1 MEFSPL
7 ADRIP
12 PDKRASSI
20 GRCNTIWYKSFFYKV
35 VFMRFKRRF
44 KLSEQQRN
52 EMWSR
57 WKAGQSLHE
66 VGRAFGKAHGVIHFM
81 LAQHGGIAPAA
92 RRRSPRTLTLA
103 EREEISRGIASGGSI
118 RGIAKSLKRAVST
131 VSREV
136 ARHGGR
142 PLYRASDADQQAWN
156 SALRPKR
163 CLLAL
168 DVKLQEIVACKLML
182 DWSPEQVSGWLN
194 SEYPGDERM
203 RVSHETIYR
212 SLFIQARG
220 VLKKEL
226 IQHLRFKRRIR
237 RSRHARDTGHHKGQ
251 IVDAISIRERP
262 AEIEDRAIP
271 GHWEGDLIGG
281 TKNSHIATL
290 VERHSRFTML
300 IKVASK
306 DTTTVVAALTQ
317 HVGKLPAA
325 LRRSLTWDRG
335 LEMAQH
341 KSFTVDTEVKVYF
354 CDPQSPWQ
362 RGSNENTN
370 GLLRQYFPKRT
381 DLSVYSQEE
390 LDEVAL
396 RLNQRPRKTL
406 GFQTPADRL
415 QASVALTC

>member
-1 MEFSPL
+1 M
-7 ADRIP
+7 
-12 PDKRASSI
+12 
-20 GRCNTIWYKSFFYKV
+20 
-35 VFMRFKRRF
+35 
-44 KLSEQQRN
+44 KLSANQRID
-52 EMWSR
+52 MWGR

-66 VGRAFGKAHGVIHFM
+66 IGRVFGKDHVSIQFM
-81 LAQHGGIAPAA
+81 LAHQGGIVPAA
-92 RRRSPRTLTLA
+92 RRRSLRTLTLA
-103 EREEISRGIASGGSI
+103 EREDISRGIASGSSI
-118 RGIAKSLKRAVST
+118 REIAKGVQRAAST

-142 PLYRASDADQQAWN
+142 PLYRASEADQQAWE
-156 SALRPKR
+156 SALRPKV
-163 CLLAL
+163 CLLAIHR
-168 DVKLQEIVACKLML
+168 KLQEIVASKLIL
-182 DWSPEQVSGWLN
+182 DWSPEQISGWLKRQ
-194 SEYPGDERM
+194 YPEDESM

-226 IQHLRFKRRIR
+226 IQHLRSKRRIR
-237 RSRHARDTGHHKGQ
+237 HSRHSRVSGHRRGQ

-271 GHWEGDLIGG
+271 GHWEGDLLGG

-290 VERHSRFTML
+290 VERHSRFTAL
-300 IKVASK
+300 VKVPSK
-306 DTTTVVAALTQ
+306 DTATVVAALSR
-317 HVGKLPAA
+317 HVRKLPAY

-341 KSFTVDTEVKVYF
+341 KTFTVATNVKVYF

-381 DLSVYSQEE
+381 DLSGYTQAE
-390 LDEVAL
+390 LDKVAQ

-406 GFQTPADRL
+406 GFETPADRL
-415 QASVALTC
+415 RASVATTH